1 MYISNVF
8 VDSFFFLLLSFYT
21 RNNIYNLIYF
31 INHVLSHSFISI
43 VNDKLKPPLFFLF
56 FLRSKY
62 TTLIM

>member
-8 VDSFFFLLLSFYT
+8 VDSFSLLLSFYT

-43 VNDKLKPPLFFLF
+43 VNDKLKPPLFFIF
-56 FLRSKY
+56 A
-62 TTLIM
+62 I